1 MNEDPKTFTFNH
13 DPAKVAALPKFRPAP
28 DASPV
33 TPEEK
38 AAVRAGRRKKWDGLG
53 VAGVDEIAG
62 QEAPPAA
69 PRENVESV
77 EVAVP
82 NGMVVVYGPRPG
94 SNLSWDIAEMLGDA
108 VRNNLKVALAKV
120 ALCVR
125 SIDGR
130 EIKKPGNE
138 IEARKIAN
146 VLGEDGIDMLYL
158 VHDEVWPPVRK
169 ENLPTIRKIFR
180 EF

>member
-82 NGMVVVYGPRPG
+82 N
-94 SNLSWDIAEMLGDA
+94 
-108 VRNNLKVALAKV
+108 
-120 ALCVR
+120 
-125 SIDGR
+125 
-130 EIKKPGNE
+130 
-138 IEARKIAN
+138 
-146 VLGEDGIDMLYL
+146 
-158 VHDEVWPPVRK
+158 
-169 ENLPTIRKIFR
+169 
-180 EF
+180 